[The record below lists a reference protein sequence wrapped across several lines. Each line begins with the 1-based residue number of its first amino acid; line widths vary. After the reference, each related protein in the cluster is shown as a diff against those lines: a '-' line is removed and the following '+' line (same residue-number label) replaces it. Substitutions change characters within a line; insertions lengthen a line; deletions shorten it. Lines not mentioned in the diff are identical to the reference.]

1 MTQELDAERRK
12 LHFRSCHRGIKE
24 MDIIFGKFA
33 DTVLADLPQD
43 DLADYQRILELPDDK
58 LFSWATGREDVP
70 DDVRSP
76 LLDRLL
82 SLGAASILHEPSPW
96 LSLLGTNRADVL
108 LWCSMQEQRFR
119 LGGKESK
126 QVRCL

>member
-1 MTQELDAERRK
+1 MTQELNAERRK

-33 DTVLADLPQD
+33 DVVLGDLSEEELP
-43 DLADYQRILELPDDK
+43 DYQRILELPDDK

-70 DDVRSP
+70 DEVRSP

-82 SLGAASILHEPSPW
+82 SIAH
-96 LSLLGTNRADVL
+96 
-108 LWCSMQEQRFR
+108 M
-119 LGGKESK
+119 
-126 QVRCL
+126 

>member
-1 MTQELDAERRK
+1 MTQELNAERRK

-33 DTVLADLPQD
+33 DVVLGDLSEEELP
-43 DLADYQRILELPDDK
+43 DYKRILELPDDK

-82 SLGAASILHEPSPW
+82 SLAH
-96 LSLLGTNRADVL
+96 
-108 LWCSMQEQRFR
+108 M
-119 LGGKESK
+119 
-126 QVRCL
+126 

>member
-1 MTQELDAERRK
+1 MTQELNAERRK

-33 DTVLADLPQD
+33 DVVLGDLSEEELP
-43 DLADYQRILELPDDK
+43 DYQRILELPDDK

-76 LLDRLL
+76 LLDHLL
-82 SLGAASILHEPSPW
+82 SLAH
-96 LSLLGTNRADVL
+96 
-108 LWCSMQEQRFR
+108 M
-119 LGGKESK
+119 
-126 QVRCL
+126 

>member
-1 MTQELDAERRK
+1 MTQELNAERRK
-12 LHFRSCHRGIKE
+12 LHFRSCHRGINE

-33 DTVLADLPQD
+33 DVVLGDLSEEELP
-43 DLADYQRILELPDDK
+43 DYQRILELPDDK

-82 SLGAASILHEPSPW
+82 SLAH
-96 LSLLGTNRADVL
+96 
-108 LWCSMQEQRFR
+108 M
-119 LGGKESK
+119 
-126 QVRCL
+126 

>member
-1 MTQELDAERRK
+1 MTQELNAERRK

-33 DTVLADLPQD
+33 DVALGDLSEEELP
-43 DLADYQRILELPDDK
+43 DYQRILELPDDK

-82 SLGAASILHEPSPW
+82 SLAH
-96 LSLLGTNRADVL
+96 
-108 LWCSMQEQRFR
+108 M
-119 LGGKESK
+119 
-126 QVRCL
+126 

>member
-1 MTQELDAERRK
+1 MTQELNAERRK

-33 DTVLADLPQD
+33 DVVLGDLSEEELP
-43 DLADYQRILELPDDK
+43 DYQRILELPDDK

-82 SLGAASILHEPSPW
+82 SLAH
-96 LSLLGTNRADVL
+96 
-108 LWCSMQEQRFR
+108 M
-119 LGGKESK
+119 
-126 QVRCL
+126 

>member
-1 MTQELDAERRK
+1 MTQQLNAERRK

-24 MDIIFGKFA
+24 MDIIFSKFA
-33 DTVLADLPQD
+33 DVVLGDLPEEE
-43 DLADYQRILELPDDK
+43 LMDYQRILELPDDK

-82 SLGAASILHEPSPW
+82 SLEH
-96 LSLLGTNRADVL
+96 
-108 LWCSMQEQRFR
+108 M
-119 LGGKESK
+119 
-126 QVRCL
+126 

>member
-1 MTQELDAERRK
+1 MTQELNAERRK

-33 DTVLADLPQD
+33 DVVLGDLSEEELP
-43 DLADYQRILELPDDK
+43 DYQRILELPDDK
-58 LFSWATGREDVP
+58 LFSWATVREDVP

-82 SLGAASILHEPSPW
+82 SLAH
-96 LSLLGTNRADVL
+96 
-108 LWCSMQEQRFR
+108 M
-119 LGGKESK
+119 
-126 QVRCL
+126 

>member
-1 MTQELDAERRK
+1 MTQELNAERRK

-33 DTVLADLPQD
+33 DVVLGDLSEEELP
-43 DLADYQRILELPDDK
+43 DYQRILELPDDK

-82 SLGAASILHEPSPW
+82 SLAHI
-96 LSLLGTNRADVL
+96 
-108 LWCSMQEQRFR
+108 
-119 LGGKESK
+119 
-126 QVRCL
+126 

>member
-1 MTQELDAERRK
+1 MKQQLDAERRK
-12 LHFRSCHRGIKE
+12 LYFRSNHRGIKE

-33 DTVLADLPQD
+33 DVVLGDLSEEELP
-43 DLADYQRILELPDDK
+43 DYQRILELPDDK

-82 SLGAASILHEPSPW
+82 SLAH
-96 LSLLGTNRADVL
+96 
-108 LWCSMQEQRFR
+108 M
-119 LGGKESK
+119 
-126 QVRCL
+126 

>member
-1 MTQELDAERRK
+1 MTQQLNAERRK

-33 DTVLADLPQD
+33 DVVLGVLPEEE
-43 DLADYQRILELPDDK
+43 LMDYQRILELPDDK

-82 SLGAASILHEPSPW
+82 SLEH
-96 LSLLGTNRADVL
+96 
-108 LWCSMQEQRFR
+108 M
-119 LGGKESK
+119 
-126 QVRCL
+126 